1 MKKSTKIT
9 LISLSMVITFGIGT
23 YAGATSSWSN
33 DVINDAYSKISR
45 AGYDKKEQLIKN
57 TDDKITNKVKSDFA
71 NQVEDKKDSV
81 EQQLENYYNQKLD
94 GVKNTTEYK
103 NTEKQIDNIE
113 QGVVD
118 SYKKEIDQA
127 FNK

>member
-9 LISLSMVITFGIGT
+9 LVGLSMATTFGIGT
-23 YAGATSSWSN
+23 YAGASSSWSN

-45 AGYDKKEQLIKN
+45 AGYNKKEELLKN
-57 TDDKITNKVKSDFA
+57 TDEKITNKVKSDFA
-71 NQVEDKKDSV
+71 NQIEDKKDSV
-81 EQQLENYYNQKLD
+81 EQQLEDYYNHKLD
-94 GVKNTTEYK
+94 GVRNTADYK
-103 NTEKQIDNIE
+103 NTEKQIDGIE